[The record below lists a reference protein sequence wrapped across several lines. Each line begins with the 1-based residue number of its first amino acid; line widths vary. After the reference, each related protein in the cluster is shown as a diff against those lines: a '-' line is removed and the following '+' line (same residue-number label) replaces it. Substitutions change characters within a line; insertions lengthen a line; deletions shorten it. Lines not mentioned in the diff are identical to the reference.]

1 MNDSK
6 KDGKKC
12 RLCGKESQIPP
23 EPTAISIQVETVAGE
38 GLKVPGVYPLC
49 LRCRKQVAHAE
60 RAARDGPREPPI
72 CFGGFGVN
80 PVSECEGCSYQKEC
94 EQKR

>member
-1 MNDSK
+1 VIN
-6 KDGKKC
+6 
-12 RLCGKESQIPP
+12 IP
-23 EPTAISIQVETVAGE
+23 VETAGGE
-38 GLKVPGVYPLC
+38 LLQVPGVYPLC
-49 LRCRKQVAHAE
+49 LRCRRQVAHAE
-60 RAARDGPREPPI
+60 RAARDGPREPPV